1 VEYKSFIILILMIV
15 ITKSYSEDYYTGTAL
30 CIALIA
36 KSIRMMQDYYIIVYK
51 NQTNILFSLDLCS
64 LR

>member
-30 CIALIA
+30 CIALI
-36 KSIRMMQDYYIIVYK
+36 MMQDYYIIVYK